1 MKSLVKGKR
10 RILMSL
16 SVLLISFKAFAQ
28 NDKRVVFEN
37 PGVFVIFIVVVF
49 LIYIYLGGRKKRRKG

>member
-1 MKSLVKGKR
+1 
-10 RILMSL
+10 MSL